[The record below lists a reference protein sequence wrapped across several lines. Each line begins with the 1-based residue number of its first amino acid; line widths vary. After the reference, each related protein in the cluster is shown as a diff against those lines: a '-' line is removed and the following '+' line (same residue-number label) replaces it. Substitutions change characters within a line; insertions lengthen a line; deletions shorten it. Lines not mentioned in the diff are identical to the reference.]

1 MSTLKLL
8 LTHGAGGNRNTAL
21 LVDIDARLTEAGVE
35 VVRFDLPF
43 RQKRPH
49 GPPRPAE
56 AAADRAGLRE
66 KLVQMRAGADKLF
79 VGGSSYGG
87 RQASMLVSEE
97 PGLVEGLLLLSYPLH
112 PPGKPAQLRTA
123 HLPNISVPTL
133 FVQGVRDPF
142 GSPEEIE
149 AAVRLIPSRT
159 RLVHVAGAGH
169 ELKGGGPVA
178 AGAFVEF
185 FLKAD

>member
-1 MSTLKLL
+1 M
-8 LTHGAGGNRNTAL
+8 THGAGGNRNTAL
-21 LVDIDARLTEAGVE
+21 LVDVDRRLTEAGVE

-66 KLVQMRAGADKLF
+66 KLVEMRTGANKLF

-87 RQASMLVSEE
+87 RQASMLVAEE
-97 PGLVEGLLLLSYPLH
+97 PALVDGLMLLSYPLH
-112 PPGKPAQLRTA
+112 PPGKPLQLRTA
-123 HLPNISVPTL
+123 HLPQLSVPVL
-133 FVQGVRDPF
+133 FVQGARDPF
-142 GSPEEIE
+142 GTLEEIE
-149 AAVRLIPSRT
+149 AAMRLIPSRT
-159 RLVHVAGAGH
+159 RLVRVEGAGH
-169 ELKGGGPVA
+169 ELKGGAPLA

-185 FLKAD
+185 LVTGTSAS